1 MFGKNVQ
8 SRIQKRYESVPGT
21 CGGTGLCE
29 RRWDA
34 KSLQVPWN
42 VETRSPAL
50 KSMAQV
56 LIQALRLHRAGTGAR
71 SAREALLPV
80 EV

>member
-1 MFGKNVQ
+1 MFGNNVQ

-21 CGGTGLCE
+21 SVGTERYE

-56 LIQALRLHRAGTGAR
+56 LIQALRLHKAGTGAR
-71 SAREALLPV
+71 SAREVLVPV